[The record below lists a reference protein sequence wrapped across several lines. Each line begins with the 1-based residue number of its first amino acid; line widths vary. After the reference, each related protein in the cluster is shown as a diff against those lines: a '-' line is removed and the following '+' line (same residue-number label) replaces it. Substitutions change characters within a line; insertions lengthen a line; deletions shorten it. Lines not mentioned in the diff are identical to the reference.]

1 MLINHRFKNQIEFH
15 QETEL
20 VFLMLILKYGI
31 FRPVKCFVPNFKNFF
46 FILKFKQ
53 NREFWQ
59 KSYFLA
65 KWKSLQN
72 HFTFPL
78 QYDLLPIFEQKNISL
93 NISFSKDKKKIVFFC
108 FLSSVFH
115 LIMFYYRKHLFQ
127 INFAWTK

>member
-46 FILKFKQ
+46 FHFEIQ
-53 NREFWQ
+53 T
-59 KSYFLA
+59 KSRVLTEELFPG

-72 HFTFPL
+72 LFTFPL